1 MNIYMSY
8 KKDSLKFNGFYLEEI
23 HGSDIPQPYLFIDD
37 ALWKY
42 FQSITTDFKIKEAIV
57 LKEIYTIEDKDIIE
71 IIPFEYETPKP
82 TRLDVIEEQNANL
95 IKEDLQKDIQ
105 IKDLNMSLA
114 QTTLN
119 LINKDI
125 EVKDLNTNLAN
136 TTLNLVS
143 KDIEVKDIQKDIANL
158 ILQSIGG
165 K

>member
-1 MNIYMSY
+1 MRYIHY
-8 KKDSLKFNGFYLEEI
+8 DSESLIFKNFYLNRGEDTLEVPEPFLELDEELW
-23 HGSDIPQPYLFIDD
+23 DYLHT
-37 ALWKY
+37 L
-42 FQSITTDFKIKEAIV
+42 QEDFKIREAIV

-71 IIPFEYETPKP
+71 IIPFEYEAPKP
-82 TRLDVIEEQNANL
+82 TRVDVIEEQNANL
-95 IKEDLQKDIQ
+95 IKEGLQKDIQ

-143 KDIEVKDIQKDIANL
+143 NDIEVKDIQKDIANL